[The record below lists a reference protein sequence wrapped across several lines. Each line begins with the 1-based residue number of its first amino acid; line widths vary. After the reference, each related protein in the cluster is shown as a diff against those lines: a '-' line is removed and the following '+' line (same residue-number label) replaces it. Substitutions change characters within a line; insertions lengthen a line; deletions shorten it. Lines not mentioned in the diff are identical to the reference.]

1 MNKKLYLAYGSNL
14 NIDQMKYRC
23 PDAEKIGSTI
33 LRGYELVFR
42 GNMRRCGVANIEK
55 KEGSFVPV
63 GVWSISE
70 ADEVE
75 LDKYEGYPFLYDK
88 EWLTVE
94 IDGKEQR
101 VMAYIMTGTPCY
113 ALPVRGYF
121 NIILEGFEDF
131 GLDKNVLF
139 KAAMKTKNELF
150 KKFKLRK

>member
-14 NIDQMKYRC
+14 NIDKMKYRC

-55 KEGSFVPV
+55 KEGSVVPV
-63 GVWSISE
+63 GIWSISE
-70 ADEVE
+70 ADEIE
-75 LDKYEGYPFLYDK
+75 LDKYEGYPYLYEK

-94 IDGKEQR
+94 FGGKEHK
-101 VMAYIMTGTPCY
+101 VMAYIMTGNPGY

-121 NIILEGFEDF
+121 NTILEGFDDF
-131 GLDKNVLF
+131 DLDKDVLF
-139 KAAMKTKNELF
+139 KAALKTKNRLF
-150 KKFKLRK
+150 EKFKLRK